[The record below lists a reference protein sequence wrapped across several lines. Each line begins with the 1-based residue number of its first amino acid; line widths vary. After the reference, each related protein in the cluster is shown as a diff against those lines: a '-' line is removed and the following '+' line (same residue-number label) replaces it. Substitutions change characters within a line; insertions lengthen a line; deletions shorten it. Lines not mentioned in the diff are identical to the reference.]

1 MIFKCLHEEAGINK
15 WILKVS
21 LKVELEKK
29 KISETEKQQKSG
41 GYH

>member
-1 MIFKCLHEEAGINK
+1 MSFKCLHEEAGINK

-29 KISETEKQQKSG
+29 ISETEKQQKSG